1 MKRLKNCDRDS
12 SAFLDGFFF
21 VNSKVLFGFFAFVG
35 RRGIRWSPSPTST
48 PGRRCRGDDGCP
60 YQRFLILELFKGNG
74 VCVVPLVS
82 LPLPSLSSSLLLLL
96 IESSLEMTQNTFK
109 KFLKILRRTQRSRV
123 LHRCT
128 CYDRDFVLF
137 VCLFR
142 RLSGARVVWKARRAP
157 KPPFIRRDIVPPAGH
172 TSHRRGLFFYK

>member
-1 MKRLKNCDRDS
+1 M
-12 SAFLDGFFF
+12 AFFF
-21 VNSKVLFGFFAFVG
+21 CQLKSVVSLLLWGGGGSVG
-35 RRGIRWSPSPTST
+35 PPSPTST
-48 PGRRCRGDDGCP
+48 PGRRCRGDDGRP

-137 VCLFR
+137 VCLVR

-157 KPPFIRRDIVPPAGH
+157 KPPLHKTRHCAPCWPHVPSQGIIF
-172 TSHRRGLFFYK
+172 L